1 MIGIDTNLLVYA
13 HRPDMPAHEAAAAAI
28 DSALQSSVPVALCW
42 PVVHEFLGV
51 VTRPSFF
58 ADPTP
63 TAIAL
68 AQVRS
73 WLAAPRVELISETD
87 RHLAVLDDICE
98 QGAVKGA
105 MIHDA
110 RVAAIYLENG
120 VSEIWSADRDFSR
133 FPQLRVVNPLAA

>member
-13 HRPDMPAHEAAAAAI
+13 HRPDMTAHEAAAAAI
-28 DSALQSSVPVALCW
+28 GRALQSPVPVALCW

-63 TAIAL
+63 MAVAL

-73 WLAAPRVELISETD
+73 WLGAPRVELISETD
-87 RHLAVLDDICE
+87 RHLAVLDVICQ
-98 QGAVKGA
+98 QGAVRGA

-120 VSEIWSADRDFSR
+120 VREIWSADRDFSR
-133 FPQLRVVNPLAA
+133 FPQLRAVNPLAD